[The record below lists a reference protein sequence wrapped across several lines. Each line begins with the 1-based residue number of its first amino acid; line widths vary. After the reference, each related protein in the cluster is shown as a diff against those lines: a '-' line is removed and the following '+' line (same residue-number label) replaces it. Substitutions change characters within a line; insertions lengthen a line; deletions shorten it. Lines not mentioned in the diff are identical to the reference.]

1 MQHRYYETTIWNYA
15 LGRERWFQPL
25 FYSLFAYVITLET
38 STWNPPLGLAL
49 APASATTELVFPVSF
64 WSVNPSSGWFPL
76 LLSITFNTINTKRKS
91 EWYKNFYH
99 PEKIQTFYSKKTE
112 WSEAQK
118 ITQKNMNTPCLSCC
132 AICARSI

>member
-1 MQHRYYETTIWNYA
+1 MQYRYYETTIWNYA

-49 APASATTELVFPVSF
+49 APASETTELVFPVSF

-91 EWYKNFYH
+91 EWYKNFIPRACRAVLFVRDRSSDKLNSRIFLH
-99 PEKIQTFYSKKTE
+99 PHVT
-112 WSEAQK
+112 
-118 ITQKNMNTPCLSCC
+118 LL
-132 AICARSI
+132 